1 MNQTTYEQSG
11 AGVSQADRIFDA
23 LLRASTECAVAD
35 GWVTLPQLVAIS
47 GGYAVHSRIADLRKR
62 GYDIEQ
68 TSVRRAGKVHSFY
81 RLRREMS

>member
-11 AGVSQADRIFDA
+11 SGVSQADRIFDA

-62 GYDIEQ
+62 GHDIEQ
-68 TSVRRAGKVHSFY
+68 MSVRRTGKVHSFY
-81 RLRREMS
+81 RLRREIA

>member
-11 AGVSQADRIFDA
+11 SGVSQADRIFDA
-23 LLRASTECAVAD
+23 LLRASTGCAVAD

-47 GGYAVHSRIADLRKR
+47 GGYAVHSRVADLRKR

-81 RLRREMS
+81 RLRREGA

>member
-1 MNQTTYEQSG
+1 MNQTTYERSG

-47 GGYAVHSRIADLRKR
+47 GGYAVHSRVADLRKR

-81 RLRREMS
+81 RLKPKAA

>member
-1 MNQTTYEQSG
+1 MNQATFEQSG
-11 AGVSQADRIFDA
+11 SGVSQADRIFDA

-62 GYDIEQ
+62 GHDIEQ
-68 TSVRRAGKVHSFY
+68 MSVHRSGKVHSFY
-81 RLRREMS
+81 RLRSTE